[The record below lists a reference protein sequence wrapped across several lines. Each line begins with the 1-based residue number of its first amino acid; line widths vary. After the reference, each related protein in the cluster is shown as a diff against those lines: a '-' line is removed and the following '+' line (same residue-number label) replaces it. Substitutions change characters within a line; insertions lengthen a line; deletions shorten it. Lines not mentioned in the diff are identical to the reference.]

1 MTQMNVIHA
10 TQVTQQ
16 SKSSQETNKSENSG
30 FLHLFKH
37 ALTETEV
44 HQTFEAPK
52 DEIETTDLHTLILQ
66 LINKDQVNDENILS
80 NPNAEELLKQ
90 LPFVL
95 QMEIEE
101 IFNADSNNFNF
112 LEDGQDYM
120 QNPAMLMALVIRFS
134 TTTNEDLR
142 TSKQTSLE
150 SSVIQRLLVQL
161 DKALSEVGK
170 DLNLNALKGSQNRE
184 EFILS
189 AFIRSSSVN
198 EKAVT
203 QVVAP
208 TIQGLPMNQ
217 VHQFALH
224 VGGNLTEQQN
234 AEKFLRQFHN
244 ILGKSSLVQFPNGL
258 NKLTIKLFPQH
269 LGRLD
274 ITLTQQNGVIIAQLM
289 TTTKAA
295 KSALDTQLH
304 QLRQAFI
311 GLNVQVEKLEVVT
324 QQQHQSLQQSDKENQ
339 QGKNNSQQNKR
350 QDEEDNVDDKIKFED
365 FLNGTFDEE
374 V

>member
-10 TQVTQQ
+10 APLIQQ
-16 SKSSQETNKSENSG
+16 SIPSKEKDISENSG
-30 FLHLFKH
+30 FLHLFRH
-37 ALTETEV
+37 ALTETDV
-44 HQTFEAPK
+44 HQTYEASK
-52 DEIETTDLHTLILQ
+52 DENDISDLHTLILQ
-66 LINKDQVNDENILS
+66 LINKDQVTGENILLTA
-80 NPNAEELLKQ
+80 NAEELLKQ
-90 LPFVL
+90 LPFEQ

-101 IFNADSNNFNF
+101 FFNASNSFNF
-112 LEDGQDYM
+112 VEDGQDYL
-120 QNPAMLMALVIRFS
+120 QNPVMLLALVIRFS
-134 TTTNEDLR
+134 NTTNEDLS

-150 SSVIQRLLVQL
+150 SSVIQRLLSQL
-161 DKALSEVGK
+161 EKALSEKGK
-170 DLNLNALKGSQNRE
+170 DHNLIGQKGSLNRE

-189 AFIRSSSVN
+189 AFMRSSTIN
-198 EKAVT
+198 DKAVS
-203 QVVAP
+203 QVAAP
-208 TIQGLPMNQ
+208 IVQGLPMNQ

-224 VGGNLTEQQN
+224 VSQDLTEQQN
-234 AEKFLRQFHN
+234 AEKFLRQFNN

-295 KSALDTQLH
+295 KSAIDSQLH

-311 GLNVQVEKLEVVT
+311 NLNIQVEKLEVVT
-324 QQQHQSLQQSDKENQ
+324 QQQQQTLQQSDKENQ
-339 QGKNNSQQNKR
+339 HGKNNSQQNKR
-350 QDEEDNVDDKIKFED
+350 QNEQDNVDDKIKFED